1 MRALPALAF
10 AALIALPAAASARA
24 GEAPLTGKSL
34 LSLMA
39 GDKVWCSGWRDKDQS
54 CEDVAFIEV
63 KGKQVSQTSRFR
75 MLADPDVQLVVRET
89 LKLEGGALC
98 ATFRFSALETV
109 VLRDGEPAQPEEAL
123 PLLAAM
129 AESMAD
135 LEGKK
140 ACEAYTRDSD
150 TGEVRGRVTLDGEH
164 APEFDSI
171 YRLIEPDT
179 RILLRPMID
188 ETEATTIT

>member
-1 MRALPALAF
+1 MRALPAVAI
-10 AALIALPAAASARA
+10 AALLALPAVPARA
-24 GEAPLTGKSL
+24 AEAPLTGKTL
-34 LSLMA
+34 LSLMS

-54 CEDVAFIEV
+54 CEDVAFLEV
-63 KGKQVSQTSRFR
+63 KGKEVSQTSRFR
-75 MLADPDVQLVVRET
+75 MLSDPDVQMVVRET

-98 ATFRFSALETV
+98 STFSFNALETV
-109 VLRDGEPAQPEEAL
+109 ILRDGEPADPEEAM

-129 AESMAD
+129 ADSMAE

-140 ACEAYTRDSD
+140 ACEIYTRDSE

-179 RILLRPMID
+179 RIQLRPMID